1 MRKSLTLL
9 YLIVPLLQLTSCF
22 TGVESTP
29 RITQADVKKQ
39 NITVTPEM
47 RYLADISTPN
57 PKDWDKGRLFYI
69 TDDKINL
76 VLVPDD
82 RQDAPLSKGLYM
94 AFEGVMPALAVTG
107 EDVAL
112 VSFLSPAGKKYS
124 YRSESSYAD
133 FAKKEDFDLPFA
145 VDMVLV
151 DSVKNRIEGKKFYI
165 TTPLWFDESGA
176 SQRRGLR
183 HVEVQVTDVKPGDS
197 NYPILVVF
205 ARPGSMEK
213 SSVYMTV
220 GEKRTST
227 RNFDTLFVLENPR
240 LKYKNITDEN
250 WNLIVHSRVRPGMTK
265 DECRLALGSPKV
277 HGQRPTTA
285 GMVEYWQYSDG
296 TYLVFEEGYL
306 AMIR

>member
-1 MRKSLTLL
+1 MRRSLAII
-9 YLIVPLLQLTSCF
+9 YLIVPLLQLTGCF

-47 RYLADISTPN
+47 RFLSDLSTPN
-57 PKDWDKGRLFYI
+57 PKEWNIGRVFYI

-76 VLVPDD
+76 VLVPED
-82 RQDAPLSKGLYM
+82 RSDAPLSKGQYV
-94 AFEGVMPALAVTG
+94 AFKEVSPALAVTG
-107 EDVAL
+107 DDVAL
-112 VSFLSPAGKKYS
+112 MSFLSSSGKTYC
-124 YRSESSYAD
+124 YRSEVPYID
-133 FAKKEDFDLPFA
+133 FEKKESFDLPFA

-165 TTPLWFDESGA
+165 TTPVWFDEGGV
-176 SQRRGLR
+176 SQKRGLR
-183 HVEVQVTDVKPGDS
+183 HIEVEVTDVKPGDN

-213 SSVYMTV
+213 NSVYMTV
-220 GEKRTST
+220 GDKRTAT
-227 RNFDTLFVLENPR
+227 RNFDTLFDLDNPR

-250 WNLIVHSRVRPGMTK
+250 WNLIVHSRVRLGMTK
-265 DECRLALGSPKV
+265 DECRLALGAPKV
-277 HGQRPTTA
+277 NGQRPTTA